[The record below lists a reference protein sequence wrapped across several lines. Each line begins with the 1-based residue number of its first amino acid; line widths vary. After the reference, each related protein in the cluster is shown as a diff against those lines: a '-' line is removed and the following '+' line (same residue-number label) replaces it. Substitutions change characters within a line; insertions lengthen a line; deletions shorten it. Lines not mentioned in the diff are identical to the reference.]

1 MSSTSSRDSIIKR
14 IQLAIRLMNVEDRKN
29 KVRGLEAIKSKAMD
43 MAMSGKDSLEIRDFV
58 GGATKELAYEV
69 PDDEAFVKAVKA
81 SRKFKESK
89 EK

>member
-1 MSSTSSRDSIIKR
+1 
-14 IQLAIRLMNVEDRKN
+14 MNVEDRKN
-29 KVRGLEAIKSKAMD
+29 KVKGLEAIKSKAMD
-43 MAMSGKDSLEIRDFV
+43 MAMKGSDSLEIRDFI
-58 GGATKELAYEV
+58 GGAPKELAYEV

>member
-81 SRKFKESK
+81 SKKFKKSK

>member
-14 IQLAIRLMNVEDRKN
+14 IQLAIRLMNIEDRKN

-81 SRKFKESK
+81 SKKFKESK

>member
-14 IQLAIRLMNVEDRKN
+14 IQLAIRLMNIEDRKN
-29 KVRGLEAIKSKAMD
+29 KVKGLEAIKSKAMD
-43 MAMSGKDSLEIRDFV
+43 MAMQGKDSLEIRDFV
-58 GGATKELAYEV
+58 GGSTKELAYEV

-81 SRKFKESK
+81 SKKFKESK

>member
-14 IQLAIRLMNVEDRKN
+14 IQLAIRLMNIEDRKN

-43 MAMSGKDSLEIRDFV
+43 MAMSGKDSLENRDFV

-81 SRKFKESK
+81 SKKFKESK
-89 EK
+89 E

>member
-14 IQLAIRLMNVEDRKN
+14 IQLAIRLMNIEDRKN

-81 SRKFKESK
+81 SKKFKESK
-89 EK
+89 E